1 MILLYKVF
9 EAEYCLNILIS
20 LYLAISL
27 LLFIVGQCL
36 RLHHLRRF
44 AICNLCLCQ
53 SLSCVSQSSAI
64 PNPYHFS

>member
-27 LLFIVGQCL
+27 LLFIVGLWL

-44 AICNLCLCQ
+44 AHCNLCLCQ
-53 SLSCVSQSSAI
+53 SLRRASQSSAM
-64 PNPYHFS
+64 PNP